1 MDKYMVVILYLD
13 NLACCHATHS
23 SSSDKISVILLQ
35 FLLTRLKWQLAGIVF
50 PVIPWQMFQSC
61 TNIIKFFINQCVVSS
76 LYFLMKY
83 QIRT

>member
-23 SSSDKISVILLQ
+23 SSSGKISVILLQ
-35 FLLTRLKWQLAGIVF
+35 FLLTRLKWQLAGLVF
-50 PVIPWQMFQSC
+50 PVIPWQMLQSC
-61 TNIIKFFINQCVVSS
+61 TNIIKFFFNQCVVSS